1 MADSREESKQAVMNH
16 ETEAPREPWPEEVED
31 RSKSAKA
38 KGYFRQHPRA
48 KWALIF
54 LLIAAAVAAI
64 FIWRYYA
71 ARESTDDAQIDGHIG
86 PISARV
92 PGTVIDV
99 YVEDNTVVRR
109 GQILVQLD
117 PKDYQVALEKA
128 EGDLAD
134 AIATARAAQTGVP
147 ITSTTSTSNIDVS
160 HAALNAARHEVAAAQ
175 AQVEEARANY
185 TKASQDLK
193 RYQQLVEKDEISHQQ
208 FDAALAAE
216 QAARASLDAA
226 GSAVATAE
234 SHVAQA
240 EANVR
245 ASLIAPQQIAQFR
258 ARAGAAEAAVKTRQ
272 AAVDQAKLNLQYTTV
287 RAPFDGIT
295 SKRSVEPGSVI
306 AAGQPVFSLVD
317 LEDLWV
323 TANFKETQLK
333 GMQLNQ
339 HATVHVDAFDRDYH
353 GYVFTFGGATGARFS
368 LLPPE
373 NATGNFVKVV
383 QRVPVRINFDKGED
397 PEHRLRPGMSVEPT
411 VILK

>member
-1 MADSREESKQAVMNH
+1 VADESKQAVMNH

-71 ARESTDDAQIDGHIG
+71 VRESTDDAQIDGHIG
-86 PISARV
+86 PISARI

-160 HAALNAARHEVAAAQ
+160 HAALNAAKHEVASAES
-175 AQVEEARANY
+175 QVEEARANY

-208 FDAALAAE
+208 FDAAIAAE
-216 QAARASLDAA
+216 QAARATLDAA

-245 ASLIAPQQIAQFR
+245 ASQIAPQQIAQFR

-373 NATGNFVKVV
+373 NATGNFVQVV

>member
-1 MADSREESKQAVMNH
+1 VADESKQAVMNH

-54 LLIAAAVAAI
+54 LLIVVAVVGI

-71 ARESTDDAQIDGHIG
+71 VRESTDDAQIDGHIG

-128 EGDLAD
+128 EADLAD

-160 HAALNAARHEVAAAQ
+160 HAALNAAQHEVAAAQ
-175 AQVEEARANY
+175 SQVDEARANY

-216 QAARASLDAA
+216 QAARATLDAA
-226 GSAVATAE
+226 GSSVATAE

-245 ASLIAPQQIAQFR
+245 ASQIAPQQVAQFR

>member
-1 MADSREESKQAVMNH
+1 MADESKQAVMNH

-128 EGDLAD
+128 EADLAD
-134 AIATARAAQTGVP
+134 AVATARAAQTGVP

-160 HAALNAARHEVAAAQ
+160 HAALNAAQHEVAAAQ
-175 AQVEEARANY
+175 SQVEEARANY

-226 GSAVATAE
+226 GSSVATAE

-245 ASLIAPQQIAQFR
+245 AAQIGPQQIAQFR